1 MPHPH
6 APPPL
11 RQILNSTAAPP
22 HDLYRPFLAR
32 LAGTVRDD
40 IADCAAAYGSL
51 SVGEAAG
58 MLRLAGG
65 EGELAAYVASRGLP
79 WTIAAGRVS
88 FVAQDKARPL
98 MEASALLANTL
109 GYAAELEKIV

>member
-1 MPHPH
+1 M
-6 APPPL
+6 
-11 RQILNSTAAPP
+11 NSTAAPP
-22 HDLYRPFLAR
+22 HDLYKPFLAR

-40 IADCAAAYGSL
+40 IADCA
-51 SVGEAAG
+51 
-58 MLRLAGG
+58 
-65 EGELAAYVASRGLP
+65 AAYVASRGLP